1 MCTRVVR
8 TRTMLHP
15 RTSALALI
23 ALALA
28 APLAASAQLTGTYTP
43 PKVLTRGTSTAP
55 AAGAGEITVK
65 VLLKSNGTASSAS
78 IVKSSNPGDNAAALE
93 IARTSKYAPG
103 KHGGKPDPQ
112 TFYTYV
118 LLFSGAAKSVDAIDT
133 AARSEALKR
142 AEADLRAGKYDTA
155 KSVLGQYLSASPN
168 DVRANLLLGVADYY
182 SNDLP
187 AAAMAFDKSGTI
199 PDTFRS
205 LAIQAYY
212 KYASAQLDAKN
223 YPDAEAYAGKE
234 IALAGA
240 ADGYNLR
247 GTAELESHQYDA
259 AIADLEKAHSLAGST
274 SAHSQAVVL
283 ANLGTA
289 YAASGQI
296 DKAVA
301 ISKQV
306 ETLDPSVTNVED
318 AIVQLIVQKAN
329 AAQAQGDYAGASQLY
344 DSAAPAVGKHG
355 VIFYASAAMDLLRVA
370 KPDWKAVKTEADKAL
385 ALDANDVV
393 ANYVAGY
400 ALSQQ
405 NDSKGANAYFVRAQ
419 TAVKNGAKV
428 SDPTLPGKID
438 DAVKQTASGK

>member
-1 MCTRVVR
+1 
-8 TRTMLHP
+8 MLHP

-28 APLAASAQLTGTYTP
+28 VPVAASAQLTGTYTP
-43 PKVLTRGTSTAP
+43 PKVLTRGTSTAQI
-55 AAGAGEITVK
+55 AGKGEVTVK
-65 VLLKSNGTASSAS
+65 VLVKSNGTASSVS
-78 IVKSSNPGDNAAALE
+78 IVKSDNPGDNAAALQV
-93 IARTSKYAPG
+93 ARTSKYTPG
-103 KHGGKPDPQ
+103 KHGGKADPV

-118 LLFSGAAKSVDAIDT
+118 LLFSGASSVDAIDT
-133 AARSEALKR
+133 AARSDALKR

-155 KSVLGQYLSASPN
+155 KGVLGQYLSASPN

-187 AAAMAFDKSGTI
+187 AAAMAFDKAGTI
-199 PDTFRS
+199 PDTFRA

-212 KYASAQLDAKN
+212 KYASSQLEAKN
-223 YPDAEAYAGKE
+223 YADAEAYAGKE

-259 AIADLEKAHSLAGST
+259 AIADLEKARSLTGSA

-289 YAASGQI
+289 YAASGQM

-306 ETLDPSVTNVED
+306 EALDPNVTNVED
-318 AIVQLIVQKAN
+318 AIAELTAGKAN
-329 AAQAQGDYAGASQLY
+329 AAQAQGDFAGAAQLF
-344 DSAAPAVGKHG
+344 DSAAPAVGKYSAT
-355 VIFYASAAMDLLRVA
+355 FYGSAAMDLMRVVP
-370 KPDWKAVKTEADKAL
+370 KPDWKAVKAEADKAL
-385 ALDANDVV
+385 ALDTNDVV

-405 NDSKGANAYFVRAQ
+405 NDSKGAYAYFVRAQ

-428 SDPTLPGKID
+428 SDPTLPVKID